1 MGYNDVDASVEN
13 YELEG
18 GFIKGTGVFV
28 GGYAGFN
35 SSVELLRDNTLKSNP
50 NEVTGGYCVS
60 GTIGGNIISTDDRIS
75 TEFTTDNFLG
85 KVYATAFTG
94 GFIGYNRI
102 LPDYDEDAISY
113 IRDLAALIAQA
124 VSGEKSLSQNVEYI
138 DESDRDAEGN
148 TSDGMLTIEGVQEH
162 ETEQSMRFGS

>member
-1 MGYNDVDASVEN
+1 MTSGC
-13 YELEG
+13 
-18 GFIKGTGVFV
+18 
-28 GGYAGFN
+28 
-35 SSVELLRDNTLKSNP
+35 
-50 NEVTGGYCVS
+50 CVS
-60 GTIGGNIISTDDRIS
+60 GTIGGILYLQITDQ

-148 TSDGMLTIEGVQEH
+148 TSDGAAGMLTIRRSQEH
-162 ETEQSMRFGS
+162 ETEQSMRFRKFDRANLCRRSYRL